1 MHTKFCTTTL
11 TTNPRQ
17 TRRSAAGLAVL
28 QWDAAPAPGG
38 LTGAGTTSRLA
49 LDRKNHTQMRE
60 NYTQMLEARLDKE
73 TYRRLAELRNPK
85 LHRFIAEY
93 VELCN
98 PASVFIGTD
107 SDEDMAYVRNLALQR
122 GAERPLAMEGHTAHF
137 DGPKDQGRDKE
148 NTRYLVPPGV
158 DLGERL
164 NTIARDAGVE
174 EVRELLRGIMTGK
187 LMIVRFF
194 CLGPVGSE
202 FAIHCVQLTDSS
214 YVAHSEDLLYRQGYE
229 AFRGLGDS
237 EDFFRF
243 VHSSGEL
250 RDGVSANA
258 DKRRV
263 YIDLEEDLVYSVNT
277 QYAGNTVGFKKLAL
291 RLAIRK
297 ADREGWLAEHMLVM
311 GVNGPGGRRTYF
323 TGAFPSYCGKTSTA
337 MLPGESIVGDDLAY
351 LRIRDGLVH
360 GVNVESGIF
369 GVIQGVNS
377 QDDPVI
383 WDALNTP
390 GELIFSNVLVTPD
403 RVPYWTG
410 KDGECPAEGVNFSGE
425 WFPGKIDE
433 DGEEIPPSHKNARFT
448 LSLRRL
454 ANCDPHLDN
463 PDGVEVAGVIY
474 GGRDTDTWVPV
485 EEALDWTHGIV
496 TKAASLES
504 ETTAATLGAEGLRK
518 FDLMAILDFL
528 AIPLG
533 RYIQN
538 NLDFGN
544 RAAEAPLIFGVNYFL
559 KGPDGRYLNHVL
571 DKHVWVRWM
580 ELRAHGEAEA
590 VCTPTGYV
598 PLYETL
604 RELFPQV
611 VGREYSEEAY
621 VEQFSTRVPQHVR
634 KLDRIEHVYRSQV
647 ADTPA
652 AVFDVLHAQ
661 RQRLE
666 EARARHGDVVSPYQY

>member
-1 MHTKFCTTTL
+1 
-11 TTNPRQ
+11 
-17 TRRSAAGLAVL
+17 
-28 QWDAAPAPGG
+28 
-38 LTGAGTTSRLA
+38 
-49 LDRKNHTQMRE
+49 MRE
-60 NYTQMLEARLDKE
+60 NYTQVLQARLDSE
-73 TYRRLAELRNPK
+73 SYARLAALRNPK

-93 VELCN
+93 VDLCN
-98 PASVFIGTD
+98 PASVFVATD
-107 SDEDMAYVRNLALQR
+107 SAADIGYVRNLALQR
-122 GAERPLAMEGHTAHF
+122 GAERPLAMEGHTVHF

-148 NTRYLVPPGV
+148 NTRYLVPAGL

-164 NTIARDAGVE
+164 NSMPRQQGVE
-174 EVRELLRGIMTGK
+174 EVRAQLRGIMTGK

-214 YVAHSEDLLYRQGYE
+214 YVAHSEDLLYRQGYG
-229 AFRGLGDS
+229 AFAALGDS
-237 EDFFRF
+237 EGFFRF

-250 RDGVSANA
+250 RDGVSANPE
-258 DKRRV
+258 KRRV

-297 ADREGWLAEHMLVM
+297 ADREGWLAEHMLLM

-323 TGAFPSYCGKTSTA
+323 AGAFPSYCGKTSTA
-337 MLPGESIVGDDLAY
+337 MLPGETIVGDDLTY
-351 LRIRDGLVH
+351 LRIKDGVAH

-410 KDGECPAEGVNFSGE
+410 KDGECPPQGVNFSGE

-448 LSLRRL
+448 FSLRRL
-454 ANCDPHLDN
+454 ANCDLRLDD
-463 PDGVEVAGVIY
+463 PQGVRVAGLIY

-485 EEALDWTHGIV
+485 EEALDWTHGII

-504 ETTAATLGAEGLRK
+504 ETTAATLGAEGVRK

-533 RYIQN
+533 RYVQN
-538 NLDFGN
+538 NLDFGH
-544 RAAEAPLIFGVNYFL
+544 RASTPPLIFGVNYFL
-559 KGPDGRYLNHVL
+559 KAGDGRYLNHVL
-571 DKHVWVRWM
+571 DKHVWVKWM
-580 ELRAHGEAEA
+580 ELRAHGDAGA
-590 VCTPTGYV
+590 IRTPTGYI

-604 RELFPQV
+604 KELFPQV
-611 VGREYSEEAY
+611 VDREYGEDAY
-621 VEQFSTRVPQHVR
+621 VQQFSTRVPQHVR

-647 ADTPA
+647 ADTPP
-652 AVFDVLHAQ
+652 VLFEVLRAQ

-666 EARARHGDVVSPYQY
+666 DARAKHGDVIAPDKY

>member
-1 MHTKFCTTTL
+1 MRQNCT
-11 TTNPRQ
+11 R
-17 TRRSAAGLAVL
+17 VL
-28 QWDAAPAPGG
+28 
-38 LTGAGTTSRLA
+38 
-49 LDRKNHTQMRE
+49 K
-60 NYTQMLEARLDKE
+60 ARLDKE
-73 TYRRLAELRNPK
+73 NYRRLAAIHNPK
-85 LHRFIAEY
+85 LHRFVAEY
-93 VELCN
+93 VGLCN
-98 PASVFIGTD
+98 PASVFVATD
-107 SDEDMAYVRNLALQR
+107 SAEDVAYVRSLALQR
-122 GAERPLAMEGHTAHF
+122 GEERPLTTEGHTVHF
-137 DGPKDQGRDKE
+137 DGPRDQGRDKE
-148 NTRYLVPPGV
+148 NTRYLVPPGL

-164 NTIARDAGVE
+164 NSTPRPEGIA
-174 EVRELLRGIMTGK
+174 EVRELLKGIMTGK
-187 LMIVRFF
+187 QMLVRLF
-194 CLGPVGSE
+194 CLGPVSSP
-202 FAIHCVQLTDSS
+202 FSILCVQLTDSA
-214 YVAHSEDLLYRQGYE
+214 YVAHSEDLLFRQGYE
-229 AFRGLGDS
+229 AFRAAGDTR
-237 EDFFRF
+237 DFFRF
-243 VHSSGEL
+243 VHSAGEL
-250 RDGVSANA
+250 ADGVSASPQE
-258 DKRRV
+258 RRV

-297 ADREGWLAEHMLVM
+297 AAREGWLAEHMLIM

-337 MLPGESIVGDDLAY
+337 MLPGETIIGDDLAY
-351 LRIRDGLVH
+351 LRLRDGLVH

-377 QDDPVI
+377 TDDPVI
-383 WDALNTP
+383 WEALNSP

-410 KDGECPAEGVNFSGE
+410 KDGDCPAQGVNFTGE

-454 ANCDPHLDN
+454 GNCDPRLDE
-463 PDGVEVAGVIY
+463 PEGVRVAGFIY

-485 EEALDWTHGIV
+485 EEALDWTHGVV

-504 ETTAATLGAEGLRK
+504 ETTAATLGAEGVRK

-544 RAAEAPLIFGVNYFL
+544 RATEPPLIFGVNYFL
-559 KGPDGRYLNHVL
+559 KGSDGRYLNHVL
-571 DKHVWVRWM
+571 DKHVWVKWM
-580 ELRAHGEAEA
+580 ELRAHGEAGA
-590 VCTPTGYV
+590 IRAPTGCV

-611 VGREYSEEAY
+611 VGRDYAEDAY
-621 VEQFSTRVPQHVR
+621 VEQFSTRVPQHLR
-634 KLDRIEHVYRSQV
+634 KLDRIEHVYRNQV

-652 AVFDVLHAQ
+652 IVFEVLGAQ
-661 RQRLE
+661 RERLE
-666 EARARHGDVVSPYQY
+666 EARTRHGDIIRPDQY